1 MLKGG
6 KPWLNTLPYRSQG
19 DGVRATAGIVFVGNV
34 LGHNENRFNIGAQFS
49 KKEVI
54 VHQGANPASG
64 FHVGDAFIFYK
75 TGTGIV
81 LRKTQRSKKAVHLY
95 PMTQDE
101 RKQLAKGI
109 RQAERGLRWR
119 SGSYC
124 EKETRKKTAIRVRRQ
139 AAQERSL
146 LKRKHGN

>member
-6 KPWLNTLPYRSQG
+6 KPWLNALPYRSQSEG
-19 DGVRATAGIVFVGNV
+19 TRAVAGIVFVGNV
-34 LGHNENRFNIGAQFS
+34 YNNTDTTFNIGAQFS

-64 FHVGDAFIFYK
+64 FNIGDAFVFYK

-81 LRKTQRSKKAVHLY
+81 LRKTQRSKKKVHLY

-101 RKQLAKGI
+101 RKQLAQGI

-124 EKETRKKTAIRVRRQ
+124 EKDTRKKQTIQLRRQ

-146 LKRKHGN
+146 RKRKYGN

>member
-1 MLKGG
+1 MKATS
-6 KPWLNTLPYRSQG
+6 PWSNEVPYRSHG

-64 FHVGDAFIFYK
+64 FNIGDAFVFYK

-81 LRKTQRSKKAVHLY
+81 LRKTQRSKKKVHLY

-109 RQAERGLRWR
+109 RQAERELRWR
-119 SGSYC
+119 TGSYC

-139 AAQERSL
+139 AAQERSR

>member
-1 MLKGG
+1 MKATT
-6 KPWLNTLPYRSQG
+6 PWSNEVPYRSHG

-34 LGHNENRFNIGAQFS
+34 YGNTDTNFNIGSQFS

-54 VHQGANPASG
+54 VHQGAKCAPG
-64 FHVGDAFIFYK
+64 FYIGDAFMFYK

-95 PMTQDE
+95 PMTQVE

-109 RQAERGLRWR
+109 RQAERILRWR
-119 SGSYC
+119 TGSYC
-124 EKETRKKTAIRVRRQ
+124 EKESRKKYAMKLRRQ
-139 AAQERSL
+139 AAQERSR